1 MSRRWPS
8 ASLPILS
15 DEEMARV
22 IEQMRKMSYG
32 QAPDAEGINDLARP
46 RAAR

>member
-1 MSRRWPS
+1 
-8 ASLPILS
+8 
-15 DEEMARV
+15 MARV

-46 RAAR
+46 RSGTAA